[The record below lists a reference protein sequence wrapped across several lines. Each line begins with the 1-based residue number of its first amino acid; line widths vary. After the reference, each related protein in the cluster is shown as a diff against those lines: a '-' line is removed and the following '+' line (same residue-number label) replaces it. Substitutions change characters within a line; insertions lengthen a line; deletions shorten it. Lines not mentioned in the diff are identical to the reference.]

1 VHPIRSAEGRL
12 LMPLDSWMTGVRN
25 TVAGC
30 RKRAVMLQE
39 RRSEISSEM

>member
-1 VHPIRSAEGRL
+1 
-12 LMPLDSWMTGVRN
+12 MPLDSGMTVVRKN
-25 TVAGC
+25 VAGR